1 MFIECVKCNK
11 KFVVEDNQIPLN
23 GRLLQC
29 GSCQYEWFFKPDK
42 NNINQE
48 ILLKIDNEEDSK
60 TEKQK
65 NTEVHLNQKIEKD
78 NYKKLLN
85 NLLIIIITFIAII
98 IVIDTFKESLSLLLP
113 GLTPLLNNFYSILY
127 DLQLFVKDLFN

>member
-42 NNINQE
+42 NNTNQE